1 MKHRVPV
8 SQIMTKEVV
17 TLTTKNNLSDAESL
31 FREHGVRHLPV
42 VNGNQL
48 VGILSYSDLL
58 KISFSELSDDEKRI
72 DTAVFDMYTIEQ
84 VMAKNPVSVSPNK
97 TIREV
102 TELLAEQSFHS
113 VPVTENGELKGV
125 VTTTDLLKY
134 FLEQY

>member
-31 FREHGVRHLPV
+31 FRENGVRHLPV

-84 VMAKNPVSVSPNK
+84 VMAKNPVSVSPDK

>member
-31 FREHGVRHLPV
+31 FREYGVRHLPV

>member
-17 TLTTKNNLSDAESL
+17 TLTTKNNLSDAENL
-31 FREHGVRHLPV
+31 FKAHGVRHLPV

-48 VGILSYSDLL
+48 IGVLSYSDLL
-58 KISFSELSDDEKRI
+58 KISFSELSDDEKKI
-72 DTAVFDMYTIEQ
+72 DTTVFNMYTIEQ
-84 VMAKNPVSVSPNK
+84 VMTKNPVSVFPDK
-97 TIREV
+97 TVREV
-102 TELLAEQSFHS
+102 TELLAKQSFHS
-113 VPVTENGELKGV
+113 VLVTENGELKGV

>member
-17 TLTTKNNLSDAESL
+17 TLTMKNNLSDAESL

-125 VTTTDLLKY
+125 VTTTDLHKY

>member
-17 TLTTKNNLSDAESL
+17 TLTTKNNLSDAENL
-31 FREHGVRHLPV
+31 FKEYGVRHLPV

-48 VGILSYSDLL
+48 IGVLSYSDLL
-58 KISFSELSDDEKRI
+58 KISFSELSDDEKKI
-72 DTAVFDMYTIEQ
+72 DTTVFNMYTIEQ
-84 VMAKNPVSVSPNK
+84 VMTKNPVSVSPNK
-97 TIREV
+97 TVREV
-102 TELLAEQSFHS
+102 TELLAKQSFHS
-113 VPVTENGELKGV
+113 VPVMENGELKGV

>member
-17 TLTTKNNLSDAESL
+17 TLTTKNNLSDAENL
-31 FREHGVRHLPV
+31 FKEHGVRHLPV

-48 VGILSYSDLL
+48 IGVLSYSDLL

-84 VMAKNPVSVSPNK
+84 VMAKNPVSVSPDK

>member
-125 VTTTDLLKY
+125 VTTTDLLK
-134 FLEQY
+134 